1 MYNFLLV
8 GHAGVY
14 NLGCEAI
21 VRTTIGL
28 LNDEFDSPNIVLA
41 SFDYHGDKNINFGSN
56 VTVIPEFWD
65 FGSVKILDNLGFSF
79 NALRKIRST
88 VRNSVLINAF
98 KKADVVMSIGG
109 DNFTRDYGFPSPFLM
124 LNEAAKRLGKKSV
137 IWAAS
142 IGPFNDPEEERKI
155 FSNLCDVD
163 LITARETQ
171 TYSYLKRG
179 ELDKNVKLTAD
190 PAFLL
195 EPEYTR
201 EEGNIKPGNIFG
213 LNISPF
219 VERYGTKNCQNVI
232 GETSKFIKE
241 KILKNNFDVILIPH
255 VNKTGD
261 WNNDYEFMKAISRNF
276 KETENVTLI
285 PPTFNTAQIKSVIS
299 RCRFFMGART
309 HSTIASLSMGIP
321 TISIG
326 YSMKAEGINMDIFG
340 NKDLLVDVKN
350 FSASIL
356 SEKMEILQR
365 KENNIKATL
374 ELAIPGMREMARR
387 NIKYLREL
395 VSS

>member
-8 GHAGVY
+8 GHAGIY

-28 LNDEFDSPNIVLA
+28 LNAEFDSPNIVLA
-41 SFDYHGDKNINFGSN
+41 SFDYHKDKNVDLGSN
-56 VTVIPEFWD
+56 VTVIPEFLD
-65 FGSVKILDNLGFSF
+65 FGNVKILDNLGFSF
-79 NALRKIRST
+79 NTLRKIRST
-88 VRNSVLINAF
+88 IRNSVLLNAF
-98 KKADVVMSIGG
+98 KKADVIMSIGG
-109 DNFTRDYGFPSPFLM
+109 DNLTRDYGFPSPYLM
-124 LNEAAKRLGKKSV
+124 LNETAKRFGKKSV
-137 IWAAS
+137 VWAAS
-142 IGPFNDPEEERKI
+142 IGPFNNQEEERKI

-171 TYSYLKRG
+171 TYKYLING
-179 ELDKNVKLTAD
+179 GLDKNVKLTAD

-195 EPEYTR
+195 ESQPIGEK
-201 EEGNIKPGNIFG
+201 ENIKSGNIFG

-219 VERYGTKNCQNVI
+219 VERYGAKSCRNVI
-232 GETSKFIKE
+232 EETSKFIKE
-241 KILKNNFDVILIPH
+241 KILKNNFDVVLIPH

-261 WNNDYEFMKAISRNF
+261 WNNDYEFMKAIYNKLEGSG
-276 KETENVTLI
+276 NVTLI
-285 PPTFNTAQIKSVIS
+285 SPTFNTMQIKSIIS

-340 NKDLLVDVKN
+340 NKDLLVDVNN
-350 FSASIL
+350 FSSSIL
-356 SEKMEILQR
+356 SEKMEILQK
-365 KENNIKATL
+365 KENDIKATL
-374 ELAIPGMREMARR
+374 ELVIPGMKEMARR

-395 VSS
+395 MLG